1 MIIVCKYGGSSVS
14 TVEKIKRIAEKIV
27 NKEKEGNKIVVVVS
41 AMGDTTDN
49 LIDLTKVIT
58 DDPDRRELDRLLS
71 TGEQVSSA
79 LLSIAIKSIGGNAVS
94 FTGQQIGILT
104 TDEYTN
110 ARILSIDSDK
120 IIKAL
125 NDNKVVVIAGF
136 QGVSRNGD
144 ITTLGRGGSD
154 TSAVAIAAS
163 LGAKCEIY
171 TDVDG
176 IYTADP
182 RKVQNPKKL
191 SHISYDAILELASLG
206 AKVMQNRSVEI
217 AKKFNV
223 EVYVASTFSDEIGTV
238 IAKEDEME
246 RIVVTG
252 VTSNDKEVKI
262 TVYGLPVKGNALS
275 KLFDKMSGKNIN
287 VDMISQATISN
298 GLFDLSFTVP
308 VSEEGYVGESLK
320 ELKNEFSQVS
330 YNVNKD
336 IVKISVVGVGMR
348 SHPGVAAE
356 VFRLLEE
363 GNIEIQMITTSEIRI
378 SCIIKKE
385 YEKLALNKL
394 AEKFELIK

>member
-1 MIIVCKYGGSSVS
+1 MVIVRKYGGSSVS
-14 TVEKIKRIAEKIV
+14 TTEKIKRIAEKIV
-27 NKEKEGNKIVVVVS
+27 NEEKKGNKMVVVVS

-49 LIDLTKVIT
+49 LINLAKAIT
-58 DDPDRRELDRLLS
+58 DNPNRRELDRLLS

-79 LLSIAIKSIGGNAVS
+79 LLSIAIKSIGGDAVS
-94 FTGQQIGILT
+94 FTGPQIGILT
-104 TDEYTN
+104 TDKYTK
-110 ARILSIDSDK
+110 ARILSIDNKK
-120 IIKAL
+120 IINAL
-125 NDNKVVVIAGF
+125 NNNKIVVIAGF
-136 QGVSRNGD
+136 QGVSHNGD

-182 RKVQNPKKL
+182 RKVKNPKKL
-191 SHISYDAILELASLG
+191 SHISYEAILELASLG

-223 EVYVASTFSDEIGTV
+223 VVYVASTFSEENGTV
-238 IAKEDEME
+238 IYKEDEME

-252 VTSNDKEVKI
+252 ITSNEKEVRI
-262 TVYGLPVKGNALS
+262 TVYNLPVKGNTLS
-275 KLFDKMSGKNIN
+275 KLFNKISGKNVN
-287 VDMISQATISN
+287 VDMISQITISN

-308 VSEEGYVGESLK
+308 ISEKEYVEESLR
-320 ELKNEFSQVS
+320 ELKSEFPQVD
-330 YNVNKD
+330 YHIDED

-348 SHPGVAAE
+348 SHAGVAAE
-356 VFRLLEE
+356 VFETLEE
-363 GNIEIQMITTSEIRI
+363 ENIDIKMVTTSEIRI

-394 AEKFELIK
+394 AEKFDLTK